1 MNRVAKQLVD
11 LLDSC
16 GTRLHALLAKFTAR
30 RDVADELLQDLFV
43 RILRTSGIVEA
54 PNPEA
59 YLFRAAINLAFDWR
73 KRTRRAPVVAL
84 LEDDVATDNIGPLD
98 RMVQH
103 ESVERVLAAIEQLS
117 EQDRELIS
125 LRFLQGESPEWIAER
140 WDSTPH
146 QIRSRCSKAVA
157 RLRKLVEQDGT
168 FHNSLETQK

>member
-1 MNRVAKQLVD
+1 MDQTTQTLVD

-16 GTRLHALLAKFTAR
+16 GSRLHALLAKLTAS
-30 RDVADELLQDLFV
+30 RDAADELLQDLFV
-43 RILRTSGIVEA
+43 RLLRTTAVANA
-54 PNPEA
+54 PHPEA

-73 KRTRRAPVVAL
+73 KRTRRAPGFML
-84 LEDDVATDNIGPLD
+84 LEDDVAADDIAPLD

-168 FHNSLETQK
+168 LQNSLEGLK

>member
-1 MNRVAKQLVD
+1 MDQVEQQLVD

-16 GTRLHALLAKFTAR
+16 GSRLHALLAKLTAN
-30 RDVADELLQDLFV
+30 RDAAEELLQDLFV
-43 RILRTSGIVEA
+43 RILRTPGFAEA

-73 KRTRRAPVVAL
+73 KRTRRAPVFAL
-84 LEDDVATDNIGPLD
+84 LEDDAATDSVGPLD

-103 ESVERVLAAIEQLS
+103 ESVERVLAAVEQLS

-157 RLRKLVEQDGT
+157 RLRKLVQQDGT
-168 FHNSLETQK
+168 IHNSLETRK

>member
-73 KRTRRAPVVAL
+73 KRTRRTPVFAL
-84 LEDDVATDNIGPLD
+84 LEDDVATRNSCRRD
-98 RMVQH
+98 
-103 ESVERVLAAIEQLS
+103 SA
-117 EQDRELIS
+117 
-125 LRFLQGESPEWIAER
+125 RFPIPIESPSVAQYQTIHGTLPTILRIQLFSTRSPWPVYHQAAEPQLCPLVAPAVTTDVSNR
-140 WDSTPH
+140 
-146 QIRSRCSKAVA
+146 RSFHCS
-157 RLRKLVEQDGT
+157 GPT
-168 FHNSLETQK
+168 H